1 MRVIASIFVIINLLA
16 VGLQPAYSQKIYAA
30 KGFAKIR
37 LEEHLSREETRDMAS
52 EQAKHNAIE
61 AIFGTYVSKDAFVD
75 VKDGAAS
82 VTVKSES
89 ELKGEWLKTTKEEFR
104 EESRRIKDEY
114 GARNEIWIICEVEG
128 KVREITSAVIAY
140 EFLTLNCPDVRC
152 RTTDFNNGE
161 SLFLQFRTPVDGYMS
176 IYLVDEQHAYRLLPY
191 QEMPSAYLHNVPVEA
206 DREYLF
212 FAAGIQYDYFD
223 KFPYFLVDEI
233 YLDTDKTQEF
243 YKLYVLFS
251 PKPFAKPILE
261 NEVEVAGAYTTPKTL
276 RRSNFDVWVQDN
288 RIFNTDF
295 FFKTLN
301 VRVRQ

>member
-1 MRVIASIFVIINLLA
+1 MRVISSIFVFINLLV
-16 VGLQPAYSQKIYAA
+16 VGLSSAHSQKIYAA
-30 KGFAKIR
+30 KGFARIR
-37 LEEHLSREETRDMAS
+37 LEENLSREETRDMAS
-52 EQAKHNAIE
+52 QQAKRNAIE
-61 AIFGTYVSKDAFVD
+61 AVFGTYVSKDAYVD
-75 VKDGAAS
+75 VADGAAS
-82 VTVKSES
+82 VIIKGES
-89 ELKGEWLKTTKEEFR
+89 ELKGEWLKTTKEEFS

-128 KVREITSAVIAY
+128 KVREITSPVIAY

-161 SLFLQFRTPVDGYMS
+161 SLFLHFRTPVDGYLN

-223 KFPYFLVDEI
+223 EFPYFLVDEI

-243 YKLYVLFS
+243 YKIYVMFS
-251 PKPFAKPILE
+251 PEPFAKPILE
-261 NEVEVAGAYTTPKTL
+261 NEVDVEGDYTTPKTL
-276 RRSNFDVWVQDN
+276 RRRNFDVWVQDN

-295 FFKTLN
+295 YYKTVN
-301 VRVRQ
+301 VRVRK